1 MDAVLLVDHQPIAP
15 PAGPAGVVVR
25 ALLTIAGQVPAQRQ
39 RTPLAISLV
48 LDRSGS
54 MSGHRLV
61 AAKAASISAVERLHP
76 DDVVSVIAFDGQVGV
91 VAPPAPRARQFQLVQ
106 QVSAIDAGGATNLSG
121 GWLRGRQHM

>member
-1 MDAVLLVDHQPIAP
+1 MDAILLVDHQPITP

-25 ALLTIAGQVPAQRQ
+25 AFLTISGTVPAHRQ

-54 MSGHRLV
+54 MDGDRLE

-76 DDVVSVIAFDGQVGV
+76 DDVVSVIAFDGQVNV
-91 VAPPAPRARQFQLVQ
+91 IAPPLPRARV
-106 QVSAIDAGGATNLSG
+106 
-121 GWLRGRQHM
+121 